1 LIAQEVPFLLW
12 DQVFSP
18 CICTD
23 STPHP
28 QILCKTCI
36 VRVLVPFIV
45 FLPPDIVVELVV
57 LMFFIAKGHRS
68 SLNLEAGYPDMF
80 LGVFAK
86 F

>member
-1 LIAQEVPFLLW
+1 MEPRISSLYLHGRAVKRYPE
-12 DQVFSP
+12 
-18 CICTD
+18 

-45 FLPPDIVVELVV
+45 FLSPDIVVELVV
-57 LMFFIAKGHRS
+57 LMFCIAKGHGS
-68 SLNLEAGYPDMF
+68 SRNSEAGNPDMF
-80 LGVFAK
+80 SGVIAK